1 MSTTRGAR
9 ILVGA
14 ATLATSI
21 VLLGGCSSSGTVKGA
36 ADGGANPLT
45 GGLTSSTTAPASG
58 GSTSSSS
65 DDSSTGGAS
74 SSSSSSDDS
83 SGGSSSGGLT
93 GGGSDPGCQAA
104 MSDLTSGSQALA
116 KVGQD
121 PAGALAGL
129 KSIGDK
135 MHADAGK
142 SPSHASVINKV
153 GDDYINLANAAAA
166 RKSPD
171 MSGLTND
178 VTALMTACSG

>member
-21 VLLGGCSSSGTVKGA
+21 ILLGGCSSSGTVKGA

-65 DDSSTGGAS
+65 DDSSSGGA

-135 MHADAGK
+135 MHADASK